1 MLTLVNV
8 VLEGWMTRVVE
19 KGIPRVG
26 GGYGTGIADASIGKL
41 GGIFKVRCIVDHIG
55 VGGC

>member
-8 VLEGWMTRVVE
+8 VIKGRMTRVVE
-19 KGIPRVG
+19 KGMPGVG

-41 GGIFKVRCIVDHIG
+41 GVIFKVRGVVDQVG
-55 VGGC
+55 VGG